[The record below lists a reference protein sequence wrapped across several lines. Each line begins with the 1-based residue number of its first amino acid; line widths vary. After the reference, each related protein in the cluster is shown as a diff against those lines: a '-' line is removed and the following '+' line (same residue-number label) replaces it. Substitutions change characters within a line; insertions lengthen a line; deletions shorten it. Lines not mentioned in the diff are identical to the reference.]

1 METSLIAVFALLIGG
16 IAVWF
21 FISLRSRQATP
32 DQERLEL
39 ERRVADLGEGM
50 RQNMDRFQTMF
61 SREIQNMRSTL
72 DDRLKDNTERLDKR
86 LTDNT
91 NRLDKQLTETG
102 RSVTDVRARL
112 AELGKTNEQILEVT
126 KDVAS
131 LQDILKA
138 PKIRGGFG
146 EQMLGDILSQMM
158 APEFFKLQHTFKS
171 GETVDALIV
180 LKGGSISVDSKFPLE
195 NFKRILTLNS
205 EEERKAARRQFISD
219 VKKHVDAIAAKY
231 ILPSE
236 GTLDWALMYI
246 PAENVYYETII
257 KDDEEMGLYEYFTKK
272 RVIPVSPNSFFAY
285 LSTIVFG
292 LKGMQI
298 EKRAKEMFVQ
308 LERLG
313 QDFGKFSKEF
323 ETLGGHISNA
333 RNKYEDAE
341 KRLLRL
347 GDQMDRTRLTSP
359 DETREPDSDQSL
371 PSEL

>member
-1 METSLIAVFALLIGG
+1 MMENSTLLLGVLVVAGGFFFWLVF
-16 IAVWF
+16 
-21 FISLRSRQATP
+21 SLREKLSRLGDNRQEMEAKLALAEQKRAQELHHLQANLF
-32 DQERLEL
+32 QQL
-39 ERRVADLGEGM
+39 EGM
-50 RQNMDRFQTMF
+50 QR
-61 SREIQNMRSTL
+61 TL
-72 DDRLKDNTERLDKR
+72 DQRLHDNTERLDKR
-86 LTDNT
+86 LNDAGKSF
-91 NRLDKQLTETG
+91 LDVRERLTEMT
-102 RSVTDVRARL
+102 
-112 AELGKTNEQILEVT
+112 KTNEQILEVT

-158 APEFFKLQHTFKS
+158 APEFFKLQHTFKT

-195 NFKRILTLNS
+195 NFKRILTIS
-205 EEERKAARRQFISD
+205 SDDERKAARRQFISD
-219 VKKHVDAIAAKY
+219 VKKHVDAIATKY

-257 KDDEEMGLYEYFTKK
+257 KDDEGMGLYDYFTKK

-313 QDFGKFSKEF
+313 QEYGKFEHEF
-323 ETLGGHISNA
+323 KVLGGHLMNA
-333 RNKYEDAE
+333 THKYEDTE
-341 KRLLRL
+341 KRLSKL
-347 GDQMDRTRLTSP
+347 GDQLDRTKLTEGE
-359 DETREPDSDQSL
+359 DESQKSL
-371 PSEL
+371 LAVAHEV

>member
-1 METSLIAVFALLIGG
+1 METSLIAVFALLVGG